1 MDAGR
6 PGAAGCAVDVAAAG
20 INADCCRNRRLVII
34 RVSSYDAW
42 IVTAPLSCPV
52 RGCER
57 PLARTPRA
65 LVCAGGHAF
74 DVARHGHINLLQPAD
89 RRSRHAGDSKEAV
102 QARAGLAAAGVGD
115 VVFEQVVERAVALLP
130 DRDAIVVDLGSG
142 SGEALDALSRRRP
155 ITGIGIDLSVDAAD
169 HAARRFPA
177 LTWIVANAD
186 RRLPVLTGSVDLAL
200 SLNARRNPAECARVL
215 KAGAY
220 LLVSVPA
227 PDDLIELRE
236 QVQGAPLARD
246 RSSGVL
252 ADHASHFALVE
263 RTVARQR
270 QRLEREALL
279 ELLRGTYRGRRTSQS
294 AAVDTLDSLEVTI
307 ASELIVFRR

>member
-1 MDAGR
+1 M
-6 PGAAGCAVDVAAAG
+6 
-20 INADCCRNRRLVII
+20 
-34 RVSSYDAW
+34 
-42 IVTAPLSCPV
+42 
-52 RGCER
+52 
-57 PLARTPRA
+57 
-65 LVCAGGHAF
+65 
-74 DVARHGHINLLQPAD
+74 
-89 RRSRHAGDSKEAV
+89 
-102 QARAGLAAAGVGD
+102 
-115 VVFEQVVERAVALLP
+115 ERAVALLP
-130 DRDAIVVDLGSG
+130 DRDAVVVDLGSG

-155 ITGIGIDLSVDAAD
+155 ISGIGIDLSVDAAH

-236 QVQGAPLARD
+236 QVQGAPIARD

-279 ELLRGTYRGRRTSQS
+279 ELLRG
-294 AAVDTLDSLEVTI
+294 
-307 ASELIVFRR
+307 